1 MNKNIELHSDKMAS
15 EEVTLPEVKKPSFN
29 KPTFQIPVIKEIVS
43 SKTKQKFNITD
54 EMQPEEIEKLPQI
67 TLTLK
72 HLKNFYDGL
81 MKSINRYNDDISKE
95 IKDNIISSTIKYIG
109 NSTSGIES
117 KINSIKTNL
126 EEKIAEVRNE
136 IPDIGE
142 APPRITGEENG
153 LF

>member
-1 MNKNIELHSDKMAS
+1 MNKNTELHSDKIALG
-15 EEVTLPEVKKPSFN
+15 EVTLSEVKEPSFN

-54 EMQPEEIEKLPQI
+54 KMQPEEIEKLPQI
-67 TLTLK
+67 TLTIK

-81 MKSINRYNDDISKE
+81 MKSINKYNEDISKE
-95 IKDNIISSTIKYIG
+95 IKDNIVDSTIRYIGSST
-109 NSTSGIES
+109 SSIES
-117 KINSIKTNL
+117 EISSIKTDL

-153 LF
+153 FL